1 MSFDT
6 DAIRNIAIAGHGGTG
21 KTTLF
26 ENILFTGGAI
36 SRPELVES
44 GKTVSDYTDEEI
56 ERKVSV
62 HLAMGYIESEDH
74 LINIMD
80 TPGASDFV
88 GEVVASFRIAES
100 AIVVV
105 GAKEGVQIETVKIWR
120 RLSDRNKPRA
130 VFINKLDTE
139 RADFE
144 QPLAD
149 LGDKFPES
157 FVPVVIPIAG
167 AEGFKGVIDLIEN
180 KAYLT
185 PDASV
190 EKATDVPD
198 DMKDAVEE
206 YRAALIEA
214 AAEGDDAL
222 MEKYFEEETLSED
235 EIRQGL
241 ASAFKE
247 NKFVPVFCGVAE
259 STSGIAPLLKFFTTA
274 SPAPGGTIE
283 NVTDESGN
291 DLEVPISGDGSPS
304 CYCFKT
310 SIDQFSGKMS
320 FVKVVTGTL
329 AADSDMFNSRKNSK
343 QRLGKLFKVI
353 GKKLVDTTSL
363 AAGDI
368 GVLTKLDSVAT
379 GDTICTTDSIISF
392 KLLQVPQPVHSLA
405 VGAANKKDEDK
416 MNQFLLR
423 AAEEDSTFTI
433 TYDQETKQ
441 TVVSGMG
448 ELQINMIFD
457 RIKEQQKV
465 EVETKVPRV
474 PYRETITKTSDAE
487 YTHKKQTGGHG
498 QYGRVVLQIAPL
510 ERGGKFKFANAIK
523 GMAVSK
529 GYIPGVEKGI
539 LEGMEAGTLAGYPVV
554 DLSATIVDGKEHPV
568 DSSEMAFKLAAKG
581 ALMTAMGNAKPVLLE
596 PVANLR
602 VFTNEDHVGDILSDL
617 SSRRGRVLGQEAV
630 GGGISQ
636 IDAQVPQAEL
646 LRYSIDLR
654 SITSGTASFE
664 MEFSHYSPIS
674 GKIADDVITASK
686 AASEEQD

>member
-26 ENILFTGGAI
+26 ENILFAGGTI
-36 SRPELVES
+36 SRPETIAS

-62 HLAMGYIESEDH
+62 HLSMGYSEIQDK
-74 LINIMD
+74 LINVFD

-88 GEVVASFRIAES
+88 GEVVAAFRIAES

-120 RLSDRNKPRA
+120 RLGARNKPRA
-130 VFINKLDTE
+130 IFINKLDTE

-144 QPLAD
+144 QPLGD
-149 LGDKFPES
+149 LRDKFSES
-157 FVPVVIPIAG
+157 LTPVVIPIAG
-167 AEGFKGVIDLIEN
+167 NEGYKGVIDLIEN

-185 PDASV
+185 PDAGP
-190 EKATDVPD
+190 EKASEVPD
-198 DMKDAVEE
+198 DMKDLVDE
-206 YRAALIEA
+206 YRSALIET

-222 MEKYFEEETLSED
+222 MEKYFEEETLSEE

-241 ASAFKE
+241 AAAFKD

-259 STSGIAPLLKFFTTA
+259 SSSGIVPLLNFIGA
-274 SPAPGGTIE
+274 AAPSPSGVIEKGT
-283 NVTDESGN
+283 NGSGE
-291 DLEVPISGDGSPS
+291 EVEVAISGDGTSS

-320 FVKVVTGTL
+320 FVKVVTGSLT
-329 AADSDMFNSRKNSK
+329 ADSDLFNSGKNAK
-343 QRLGKLFKVI
+343 QRLGKLFRVI
-353 GKKLVDTTSL
+353 GKKLVDATSL
-363 AAGDI
+363 SAGDI

-379 GDTICTTDSIISF
+379 GDTICNSDSITSYAQID
-392 KLLQVPQPVHSLA
+392 VPQPVHSLA
-405 VGAANKKDEDK
+405 VSAANKKDEDK
-416 MNQFLLR
+416 MNQFLQKS
-423 AAEEDSTFTI
+423 AEEDQTFTI
-433 TYDQETKQ
+433 SYNTETKQ
-441 TVVSGMG
+441 TVISGMG

-457 RIKEQQKV
+457 RIKEQQKIDV
-465 EVETKVPRV
+465 VTKVPQV
-474 PYRETITKTSDAE
+474 PYRETITKSAEAE

-510 ERGGKFKFANAIK
+510 ERGEQFKFENAIK

-529 GYIPGVEKGI
+529 GYIPGVEKGL
-539 LEGMEAGTLAGYPVV
+539 LEGMEAGALAGYPVV
-554 DLSATIVDGKEHPV
+554 DLGATIVDGKEHPV

-581 ALMTAMGNAKPVLLE
+581 ALNAAMENARPVLLE
-596 PVANLR
+596 PVMNLR

-636 IDAQVPQAEL
+636 IDAQVPQSES

-686 AASEEQD
+686 AEIEDAN